1 MGEQAMVVV
10 GVDGSGSALAAVRE
24 AVREAAWRGCGLRIV
39 HAFIWPLMHVD
50 VGASEAVPEG
60 GLRHDAER
68 ILAEATAAAKAANG
82 RVEVTADLVTGGPA
96 GVLLAAARGAQ
107 LLVLGDR
114 GLGGFTGL
122 LLGSVAVEVTAH
134 CATPV
139 LVVRGAGRPGPVVLG
154 VDGSPGSASAV
165 RQAFLEARQR
175 DAELL
180 AVRVWHDAATTLSYS
195 VPALY
200 DADAA
205 RAAEQHELD
214 AALDGEQKRCPD
226 VRVRTQLVSGR
237 TGRELVRLSE
247 QAQLMVVGARGRG
260 GFTGLLLGSVSQQLL
275 HHAACPVLMV
285 RHEPAGEPAAG

>member
-1 MGEQAMVVV
+1 MSEQAMVVAV
-10 GVDGSGSALAAVRE
+10 GVDGSAAALAAVLE
-24 AVREAAWRGCGLRIV
+24 ATREAAWRGCGLRIV
-39 HAFIWPLMHVD
+39 HAFIWPLMHVETR
-50 VGASEAVPEG
+50 ASEAVPEG

-96 GVLLAAARGAQ
+96 GVLLAAARAAR

-134 CATPV
+134 CTTPV
-139 LVVRGAGRPGPVVLG
+139 LVVRGEGRPGPIVLG
-154 VDGSPGSASAV
+154 VDDSPGSAAAV
-165 RQAFLEARQR
+165 REAFTEARQR

-180 AVRVWHDAATTLSYS
+180 AVRVWYDAATTLSYS

-205 RAAEQHELD
+205 RSAEQHELD
-214 AALDGEQKRCPD
+214 AALDAEQKRHPN
-226 VRVRTQLVSGR
+226 VRVHTQLVTGR
-237 TGRELVRLSE
+237 AGRELVRLSE

-275 HHAACPVLMV
+275 HHAACPVLVV
-285 RHEPAGEPAAG
+285 RHPS

>member
-1 MGEQAMVVV
+1 MTEQSMVVV
-10 GVDGSGSALAAVRE
+10 GVDGSASALAAVRE
-24 AVREAAWRGCGLRIV
+24 AVREATWRGCGLRIV

-68 ILAEATAAAKAANG
+68 VLAEATAAAKAANG

-96 GVLLAAARGAQ
+96 GVLLAAARAAQ

-139 LVVRGAGRPGPVVLG
+139 LVVRGEVRAGPVVLG
-154 VDGSPGSASAV
+154 VDGSPGSAAAV
-165 RQAFLEARQR
+165 RQAFGEAKQR
-175 DAELL
+175 DTELL
-180 AVRVWHDAATTLSYS
+180 AVRVWHDAATALAYS
-195 VPALY
+195 IPALY
-200 DADAA
+200 DPLAA
-205 RAAEQHELD
+205 RSAEQQELD
-214 AALDGEQKRCPD
+214 TAIEAMRKQRPD
-226 VRVRTQLVSGR
+226 VRVRTEVVPGR

-247 QAQLMVVGARGRG
+247 QAQLVVVGARGRG
-260 GFTGLLLGSVSQQLL
+260 GFKGLLLGSVSQQLL
-275 HHAACPVLMV
+275 HHAACPVLVV
-285 RHEPAGEPAAG
+285 RHTPVEEPAGG

>member
-1 MGEQAMVVV
+1 MSEQAMVVV
-10 GVDGSGSALAAVRE
+10 GVDGSASALGAVRE
-24 AVREAAWRGCGLRIV
+24 ATREAAWRGCGLRIV

-50 VGASEAVPEG
+50 TGPSELVPEG

-68 ILAEATAAAKAANG
+68 VLAEATKVAKAANG

-96 GVLLAAARGAQ
+96 GVLLGAARGAR

-114 GLGGFTGL
+114 GLGGFAGL

-139 LVVRGAGRPGPVVLG
+139 LVVRGETRPGPVVLG
-154 VDGSPGSASAV
+154 VDGSPGSAAAV
-165 RQAFLEARQR
+165 REAFSEARQR
-175 DAELL
+175 DTEVL

-195 VPALY
+195 MPALY

-205 RAAEQHELD
+205 RTAEQQELD
-214 AALDGEQKRCPD
+214 AAIDAVRKQHPE
-226 VRVRTQLVSGR
+226 VRVRTRLVSGR
-237 TGRELVRLSE
+237 TGRELLRLSE

-260 GFTGLLLGSVSQQLL
+260 GFKGLLLGSVSQQLL
-275 HHAACPVLMV
+275 HHAACPVLVV
-285 RHEPAGEPAAG
+285 RHTPG

>member
-10 GVDGSGSALAAVRE
+10 GVDGSASALAAVRE

-68 ILAEATAAAKAANG
+68 VLAEATAAAKAANG
-82 RVEVTADLVTGGPA
+82 RVEVTSDLVTGGPA
-96 GVLLAAARGAQ
+96 GVLLAAARAAQ

-139 LVVRGAGRPGPVVLG
+139 LVVRGEARAGPVVLG
-154 VDGSPGSASAV
+154 VDGSPGSAAAV
-165 RQAFLEARQR
+165 RQAFGEARQR

-180 AVRVWHDAATTLSYS
+180 AVRVWHDAATALAYS
-195 VPALY
+195 IPALY
-200 DADAA
+200 DPLAA
-205 RAAEQHELD
+205 RAAEQQELD
-214 AALDGEQKRCPD
+214 TAIEAMRKQRPD
-226 VRVRTQLVSGR
+226 VRVRTEVVPGR

-247 QAQLMVVGARGRG
+247 QAQLVVVGARGRG
-260 GFTGLLLGSVSQQLL
+260 GFQGLLLGSVSQQLL
-275 HHAACPVLMV
+275 HHAACPVLVV
-285 RHEPAGEPAAG
+285 RHTPVEEPAGG